1 MGLFWLGSSLCVASN
16 TFAESA
22 DTRPRVRMNTSL
34 GEIVLQL
41 NAERAPKTVAN
52 FLRYVEAGFYSGTIF
67 HRVIDGFM
75 IQGGGWTED
84 LERKTTF
91 PPVQNEAD
99 NGLKHLAGTIAM
111 ARTSEPHSATA
122 QFFINVNDNHFLNH
136 RGKSSRSWGYTVF
149 GRVVQGM
156 RVVDKIRQAETA
168 SQSTLGEDVP
178 LSPIVIKKISITR

>member
-1 MGLFWLGSSLCVASN
+1 MNKYLLWLGLSLCLAN
-16 TFAESA
+16 NALAA
-22 DTRPRVRMNTSL
+22 DTRPKVRMSTSL

-41 NAERAPKTVAN
+41 DAKRAPKTVAN

-99 NGLKHLAGTIAM
+99 NGLKNLIGTIAM

-136 RGKSSRSWGYTVF
+136 RDKSPRGWGYTVF
-149 GRVVQGM
+149 GRIVQGV
-156 RVVDKIRQAETA
+156 RVVDKIRQVKTVN
-168 SQSTLGEDVP
+168 QPP
-178 LSPIVIKKISITR
+178 LRQDAPSPPIVIKKVSIIR